1 MSFLE
6 HLVSQEKSGSIT
18 KKDALDMKMN
28 YLSLNQKER
37 DELDGQ
43 YSIKK
48 TETSATKKNSIV
60 EPEKKTTKE
69 EVVSKKVNK
78 ENAFSERNFLLIL

>member
-48 TETSATKKNSIV
+48 N
-60 EPEKKTTKE
+60 
-69 EVVSKKVNK
+69 
-78 ENAFSERNFLLIL
+78 